1 MSAPNRKRKRRSID
15 RSFRSSPRSTI
26 APLSSSSRT
35 LRSKRRRRRGRSV
48 SASSLPRRPSA
59 SRSLLHS
66 EKSKSGSLSSIGYAM
81 RRTPLLSRQTEKRGR
96 EKQPRDPSDWLR
108 TLRRRPTMKRRCVT
122 QR

>member
-35 LRSKRRRRRGRSV
+35 LRSKKSKRRRRSV
-48 SASSLPRRPSA
+48 SASSLLRRPSA

-66 EKSKSGSLSSIGYAM
+66 EKGKRGSLSLIGYVM
-81 RRTPLLSRQTEKRGR
+81 RRTLLLSRRTEKRGK

-108 TLRRRPTMKRRCVT
+108 MLRRRPIMKLRCEI